1 MFNTFIFAPLYNLLV
16 WLLSVV
22 PGHYVWV
29 AVALMTIIVK
39 VVLVPLYKKQIK
51 DQLVLAHISPK
62 IKSLQEKYKEK
73 TPENQQLMAK
83 EVMDLYKDYKV
94 NPLRTILILLI
105 QLPVLFALYRIF
117 LGGIDKHL
125 DLLYSF
131 VTKPEFVNAN
141 FFGIEMS
148 ARSLLLALVAG
159 VTMFIL
165 NKFMFMHKDKNTEE
179 TDFQKSLNLQM
190 QYVLPIV
197 IGSVSYFTPAVIAIY
212 IIVGNLFGI
221 FQEYFI
227 RRPFEKE
234 IKQELALK

>member
-22 PGHYVWV
+22 PGHYVWA
-29 AVALMTIIVK
+29 AVTLMTLLVK
-39 VVLVPLYKKQIK
+39 LALVPLYKKQIK

-73 TPENQQLMAK
+73 TPENQQEMAK
-83 EVMDLYKDYKV
+83 EVMGLYKDYKV

-117 LGGIDKHL
+117 LDGIDKHTN
-125 DLLYSF
+125 LLYGF

-148 ARSLLLALVAG
+148 ARSLLLALIAG

-165 NKFMFMHKDKNTEE
+165 NKFMFMHKDKNAEE

-190 QYVLPIV
+190 MYVLPVV
-197 IGSVSYFTPAVIAIY
+197 IGVVSYFTPAVIAIY